1 MNNIINQITE
11 KRNQL
16 NILTKQ
22 NDIKISKMLEQ
33 NKQIENEYK
42 ENEKTNKMIIFK
54 RNELQRNIK
63 K

>member
-1 MNNIINQITE
+1 
-11 KRNQL
+11 
-16 NILTKQ
+16 
-22 NDIKISKMLEQ
+22 MLEQ